1 MKKVILPILAISM
14 LIAIPIMTN
23 AAIIG
28 DTGDSGYA
36 MQDIPTA
43 TSINIWELLLTVL
56 TWFFNIALIVAA
68 IFIVYAGWQYITA
81 GGDDEKTK
89 KGLSTLVQAI
99 IGIAIIL
106 LAKVIIYFVS
116 NMITGTPISID

>member
-23 AAIIG
+23 
-28 DTGDSGYA
+28 
-36 MQDIPTA
+36 TA
-43 TSINIWELLLTVL
+43 TAYDLTPVPASTNIDIWALLLKVL
-56 TWFFNIALIVAA
+56 LWFFNIALIVAA
-68 IFIVYAGWQYITA
+68 IFVVYAGWQYITA